1 MFQCQGSTSANE
13 KSHARSRTIGWQ
25 GITNAPNY
33 YILVSPQYTAVVL
46 RGRFTGRGAMNFS
59 EKLAL
64 FIDGQSLH
72 FTARGLG
79 FSVDFKKFLAHFKTC
94 GVLVRAYYYTI
105 IAEEFQTSRP
115 LLDWLEY
122 NGFTVRTNSV
132 KEFDDGEGRRK
143 FKRNIGIELAV
154 DAFEIAKHVD
164 HIILFSGDGDFRRL
178 VKAIQSLG
186 PRVTVVSSMRTK
198 PAMVADELR
207 RQADTF
213 LELDDL
219 KAAIGRTK
227 EESRTRNQEG

>member
-1 MFQCQGSTSANE
+1 MGDPGE
-13 KSHARSRTIGWQ
+13 
-25 GITNAPNY
+25 
-33 YILVSPQYTAVVL
+33 
-46 RGRFTGRGAMNFS
+46 RGAMNSS

-64 FIDGQSLH
+64 FIDGQNLH
-72 FTARGLG
+72 FTAKGLG
-79 FSVDFKKFLAHFKTC
+79 FNIDFKRFLAEFKTR

-105 IAEEFQTSRP
+105 IAEEFQTTRP
-115 LLDWLEY
+115 LIDWLDY

-164 HIILFSGDGDFRRL
+164 HIVLFSGDGDFRPL
-178 VKAIQSLG
+178 VEAIQSLG

-219 KAAIGRTK
+219 KASIGRTM
-227 EESRTRNQEG
+227 EQSSERNKRDEHS

>member
-1 MFQCQGSTSANE
+1 MS
-13 KSHARSRTIGWQ
+13 
-25 GITNAPNY
+25 
-33 YILVSPQYTAVVL
+33 
-46 RGRFTGRGAMNFS
+46 FS

-64 FIDGQSLH
+64 FIDGQNLH
-72 FTARGLG
+72 FTAKGLG
-79 FSVDFKKFLAHFKTC
+79 FNIDYKRFLAEFRAR

-115 LLDWLEY
+115 LIDWLDY

-132 KEFDDGEGRRK
+132 KEFDDGQGRRK
-143 FKRNIGIELAV
+143 YKRNIGVELAV
-154 DAFEIAKHVD
+154 DAVEIAKHVD
-164 HIILFSGDGDFRRL
+164 HILLFSGDGDFRRL
-178 VKAIQSLG
+178 VEAIQLLG

-198 PAMVADELR
+198 PAMVTDELR

-227 EESRTRNQEG
+227 EESRMRNQRDEFS